1 MREIVVNKSKMQLKK
16 ILLIEDDLNV
26 CAFVKKGLSEEGFE
40 VEVANDGDQGIDLFT
55 KNRHDLILLDIMLPT
70 ISGLEVCSKIR
81 AFSQVPIILLTAL
94 GTAENV
100 ALGLNTGADDY
111 LVKPFKFIELTARIK
126 SILRRTEFPSST
138 EKNELIYNYST
149 ISLNDSTKT
158 VVRDNIEISLT
169 STEFNL
175 LKMFLQNPRRVLSR
189 IEILEKVWGVDFD
202 LGTNVVDV
210 YVNYLRKKIDNDAES
225 KLIHTVIGMGY
236 VMKEA

>member
-1 MREIVVNKSKMQLKK
+1 MKK
-16 ILLIEDDLNV
+16 ILIIEDDTHV
-26 CAFVKKGLSEEGFE
+26 CAFVKKGLTEEGFD
-40 VEVANDGDQGIDLFT
+40 VEVANDGLEGIDLYT
-55 KNRHDLILLDIMLPT
+55 KNRHNLILLDIMLPS

-126 SILRRTEFPSST
+126 SIFRRLDAPNSHENSEEIIFHFADIELNDTTKIVTRNKEEIALTTTEF
-138 EKNELIYNYST
+138 K
-149 ISLNDSTKT
+149 
-158 VVRDNIEISLT
+158 
-169 STEFNL
+169 L
-175 LKMFLQNPRRVLSR
+175 LRMFLTHPRRVLSR
-189 IEILEKVWGVDFD
+189 MEMLEEVWDVNFD

-210 YVNYLRKKIDNDAES
+210 YVNYLRKKLDSNSNI

-236 VMKEA
+236 VLKEP

>member
-1 MREIVVNKSKMQLKK
+1 MKK
-16 ILLIEDDLNV
+16 ILIIEDDPHV
-26 CAFVKKGLSEEGFE
+26 CSFVKKGLTEEGFE
-40 VEVANDGDQGIDLFT
+40 IEIAHDGNVGIELFT
-55 KNRHDLILLDIMLPT
+55 KNRHDLILLDIMLPS

-111 LVKPFKFIELTARIK
+111 IVKPFKFIELTARVK
-126 SILRRTEFPSST
+126 SILRRI
-138 EKNELIYNYST
+138 ELPNNSEEEVIYKYAD
-149 ISLNDSTKT
+149 ISLNDTTKI
-158 VVRDNIEISLT
+158 VVRNNNEITLT

-175 LKMFLQNPRRVLSR
+175 LKLFLNYPRKVLTR
-189 IEILEKVWGVDFD
+189 TEILEKVWGVDFD

-210 YVNYLRKKIDNDAES
+210 YVNYLRKKIDTDSDS

-236 VMKEA
+236 VMKEL